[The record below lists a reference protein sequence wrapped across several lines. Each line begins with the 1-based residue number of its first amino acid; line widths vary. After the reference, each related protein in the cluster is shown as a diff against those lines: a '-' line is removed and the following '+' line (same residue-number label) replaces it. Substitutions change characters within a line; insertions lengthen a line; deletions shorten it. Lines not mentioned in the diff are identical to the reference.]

1 MKVRDAM
8 YEVQG
13 AASGSGFRGRELTM
27 LKAGLWAAT
36 ALWLMAASPTWGSAE
51 LSQGVGAT
59 EPATVSVP
67 QQLDLPSYSDPQSPL
82 PGVGITSQI
91 FTALGTVLGLL
102 ALGVYLYK
110 RLTLRG
116 PRNAHRDGTIKVLS
130 RTYLGPKESLCLVQV
145 GTDVLLLGQTSS
157 GITRLHMLPP
167 IASAAAV
174 DRGDGEEAIDPLGP
188 PEHRQPTGFAR
199 ERSVALAGLESRLRR
214 LNRFWGTEVSD

>member
-1 MKVRDAM
+1 M

-116 PRNAHRDGTIKVLS
+116 PRSAHRDGTIKVLS

-174 DRGDGEEAIDPLGP
+174 DRRDGEEAIDPLGP
-188 PEHRQPTGFAR
+188 PEHRQPTDFAR

-214 LNRFWGTEVSD
+214 LHRFWGTEVSD